1 MDYTGVPR
9 IEYGALVYNADAV
22 TTEQLTTPSEM
33 SVATLSEGYQG
44 WLL

>member
-1 MDYTGVPR
+1 MDYTGEPR

-22 TTEQLTTPSEM
+22 TTEQLTTPPEM
-33 SVATLSEGYQG
+33 SFETLSEGYQG